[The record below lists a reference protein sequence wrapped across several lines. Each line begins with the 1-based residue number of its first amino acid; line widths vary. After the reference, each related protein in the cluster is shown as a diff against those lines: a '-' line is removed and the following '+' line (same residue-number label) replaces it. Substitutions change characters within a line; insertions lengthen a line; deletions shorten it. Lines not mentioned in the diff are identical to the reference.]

1 MMMMDESANTQ
12 DLLQEMDDIT
22 GNGSHVSFT
31 EMDNTQQI
39 VNNIDEVIAQQ
50 ASENT
55 FKTNEIPHNVTSYQ
69 RTGNNSSQ
77 PTCQQTQDF
86 LENMSEKIDVIQNV
100 EIQSLNPNKS
110 LQCNTQEQDPNFS
123 LIISQSQNLEHL
135 SDSNMSKESSVL
147 NDIPV
152 QSNKD
157 INTGDGETGNCEPP
171 SKKLKPEQK
180 DEQTKPVFQFVPR
193 NVTHNKNSSSVKTN
207 LMLVSKKQIDPQCVS
222 KTFDSGQTCS
232 SQQISKG
239 DNSKEPMYLQDEY
252 RHSQERDKSCQADS
266 DTTSFLDKSYDAN
279 VMLPADIVKTW
290 RTPREIQEGEIV
302 EIERNS
308 DSLFTSQPTCFARI
322 IDDFKKTEDNYL
334 RGCKWSP
341 DGKCLLTNSN
351 DNKLRVYHYPTA
363 NTQSE
368 LKSSVTVKETDT
380 VYDFCWNRKMSLEDP
395 DTCCFLTTCRDGP
408 VHMWDMAS
416 GHLKCTYRPYN
427 HLDEIATAHSL
438 ALSLDGGKLYTGF
451 NRMIRV
457 FDVSRPG
464 RHCIQRPTFVKHQGQ
479 PGIIS
484 CIAASPQ
491 GGGIY
496 AAGSY
501 ARAIALYHEPEGNMV
516 CMFQGQQGGVT
527 HIAFSPDGTKLYS
540 GGRKDPEILCWDL
553 RKPGQILFVALRLC
567 ETNQRLYFDQ
577 DIVGRHLF
585 SGCHDG
591 TVCMWDTTQPPVKV
605 LDDVGRHLFSGC
617 HDGTVCMWD
626 TTQPPVKVLD
636 ESDPLLKPIIKYKA
650 HGDCVNGVS
659 LNPYE
664 NVLATCSGQRH
675 YPDLGDSD
683 DNDSI
688 ESDVIDNSVKL
699 WKFKS

>member
-1 MMMMDESANTQ
+1 MDESANTQ
-12 DLLQEMDDIT
+12 DLLQEMDNIT
-22 GNGSHVSFT
+22 GKESHVSFT

-39 VNNIDEVIAQQ
+39 VNNIDDVIAQQ
-50 ASENT
+50 TSENT
-55 FKTNEIPHNVTSYQ
+55 FKTNAHDITSYQ
-69 RTGNNSSQ
+69 RTENTLSQ
-77 PTCQQTQDF
+77 PTCQPTQDSV
-86 LENMSEKIDVIQNV
+86 ENMSEKMDAIQNK
-100 EIQSLNPNKS
+100 EIQSQNLNKS
-110 LQCNTQEQDPNFS
+110 LQYNTSEQDPDLS
-123 LIISQSQNLEHL
+123 LMISQSQNLEQS
-135 SDSNMSKESSVL
+135 SDSNISKEVSVL

-152 QSNKD
+152 KSNKD
-157 INTGDGETGNCEPP
+157 IHTGDSETGNCEPP
-171 SKKLKPEQK
+171 SKKLKPEHK
-180 DEQTKPVFQFVPR
+180 DEHTKPVFQFVPR
-193 NVTHNKNSSSVKTN
+193 NVSHNQNSSSVKPN
-207 LMLVSKKQIDPQCVS
+207 LPSVSKKQKDSQSVS
-222 KTFDSGQTCS
+222 KTIDSGQICGS
-232 SQQISKG
+232 HQIEKG
-239 DNSKEPMYLQDEY
+239 GNSKEPMYFQDEY
-252 RHSQERDKSCQADS
+252 RHSQES
-266 DTTSFLDKSYDAN
+266 DESSFLNKSYDAN
-279 VMLPADIVKTW
+279 VMLPAEIVKTW
-290 RTPREIQEGEIV
+290 RTSREIQEGEIV

-308 DSLFTSQPTCFARI
+308 DSQFTSQPTCFARI
-322 IDDFKKTEDNYL
+322 TDDFKKTEDNYF

-380 VYDFCWNRKMSLEDP
+380 VYDFCWYRKMSLEDP

-408 VHMWDMAS
+408 VHMWDMAN

-491 GGGIY
+491 GGGVY

-577 DIVGRHLF
+577 DAVGRHLF

-591 TVCMWDTTQPPVKV
+591 TVCVWDTTQ
-605 LDDVGRHLFSGC
+605 S
-617 HDGTVCMWD
+617 
-626 TTQPPVKVLD
+626 PVKVLD

-659 LNPYE
+659 LNSYE

-683 DNDSI
+683 DSDYESI

>member
-1 MMMMDESANTQ
+1 MDDSTNTQ
-12 DLLQEMDDIT
+12 DLLQEMDNIT
-22 GNGSHVSFT
+22 GKESHVSFT

-39 VNNIDEVIAQQ
+39 VNNIDNVIAQQ
-50 ASENT
+50 TSENT
-55 FKTNEIPHNVTSYQ
+55 FKTNEIAHNITSYQ
-69 RTGNNSSQ
+69 RTENTSSQ
-77 PTCQQTQDF
+77 PMCQPIQDSV
-86 LENMSEKIDVIQNV
+86 ENMPEKMDVIQNK
-100 EIQSLNPNKS
+100 EIQSQNLNKS
-110 LQCNTQEQDPNFS
+110 LQYNTSEQDPDLS
-123 LIISQSQNLEHL
+123 LMISQSENLEQS
-135 SDSNMSKESSVL
+135 SDSNISKEVSVL
-147 NDIPV
+147 NDSPV
-152 QSNKD
+152 KSNRD
-157 INTGDGETGNCEPP
+157 IHTGDSETGNCEPP
-171 SKKLKPEQK
+171 SKKLKPEHK
-180 DEQTKPVFQFVPR
+180 DEPTKPVFQFVPR
-193 NVTHNKNSSSVKTN
+193 NVSHNQNSVKPN
-207 LMLVSKKQIDPQCVS
+207 LLSVSKKQKDSQSVS
-222 KTFDSGQTCS
+222 KTIDPGQIRGS
-232 SQQISKG
+232 HQIEKG
-239 DNSKEPMYLQDEY
+239 GNSKEPMYFQDEY
-252 RHSQERDKSCQADS
+252 RHSQES
-266 DTTSFLDKSYDAN
+266 DESSFLNKSYDAN
-279 VMLPADIVKTW
+279 VMLPAEIIKTW
-290 RTPREIQEGEIV
+290 RTSREIQEGEIV

-322 IDDFKKTEDNYL
+322 TDDFKKTEDNYF

-380 VYDFCWNRKMSLEDP
+380 VYDFCWYRKMSLEDP
-395 DTCCFLTTCRDGP
+395 DTCCFLTICRDGP
-408 VHMWDMAS
+408 VHMWDMAN

-491 GGGIY
+491 GGGVY

-577 DIVGRHLF
+577 DTVGRHLF

-591 TVCMWDTTQPPVKV
+591 TVCVWDTTQ
-605 LDDVGRHLFSGC
+605 S
-617 HDGTVCMWD
+617 
-626 TTQPPVKVLD
+626 PVKVLD

-659 LNPYE
+659 LNPCE

-683 DNDSI
+683 DSDYESV